1 MRLHESLK
9 RRQPPAQAQPGFSR
23 PALAWTVSSRP
34 AVALALLL
42 ACLLSGCSPAMR
54 GSMAL
59 AAGDY
64 DLALARYNEALA
76 ADPDSIHLRQ
86 RIGLTYFTKKDYASA
101 EASYRDILAR
111 APGEPMALFYLGLS
125 RLGKGEGQAA
135 LDELALFSWP
145 GKYYHQKFVREEA
158 LRLQNHPDMPPAEAI
173 RSLQDALEAG
183 RKEQDQMELDMRRG
197 VNR

>member
-1 MRLHESLK
+1 MRLHK
-9 RRQPPAQAQPGFSR
+9 RPERRPTPGPMTGQTPGPAWSGLTWPG
-23 PALAWTVSSRP
+23 
-34 AVALALLL
+34 LALLCV
-42 ACLLSGCSPAMR
+42 CLLSGCSPAMR

-59 AAGDY
+59 AGGDY
-64 DLALARYNEALA
+64 DLALARYSEALA
-76 ADPDSIHLRQ
+76 ADPDSIYLRQ

-101 EASYRDILAR
+101 EASFQDILAR
-111 APGEPMALFYLGLS
+111 SPGEPMALFYLGLS
-125 RLGKGEGQAA
+125 RIGKGEGQAA

-173 RSLQDALEAG
+173 HSLQDALEAG